1 VPCLDEKSR
10 RMIPTISSDQRN
22 LLYDHI
28 LNRLSGIAD
37 IWRAVDR
44 EDYGAAQRLGV
55 AVSDDLRLITEDLG
69 WGEHAP
75 SETIVLK
82 TPPDVLRRALAR
94 MRDEVQRDDA
104 WEEEKWGELRENQE
118 GKHLLAEVCQR
129 TLAHLD
135 AEPDDESTAPSA
147 ERQPPSRLTMFPISR
162 PLITIHL
169 GKRRKR
175 SP

>member
-1 VPCLDEKSR
+1 
-10 RMIPTISSDQRN
+10 MTPTISADQRN

-37 IWRAVDR
+37 VWRAVDR

-75 SETIVLK
+75 GETIALK

-94 MRDEVQRDDA
+94 MRDEVQRVDA
-104 WEEEKWGELRENQE
+104 WEEEKRGELRENQE
-118 GKHLLAEVCQR
+118 GKHLLAEVCQQ
-129 TLAHLD
+129 TLAHL
-135 AEPDDESTAPSA
+135 AEPDDESTSPDA
-147 ERQPPSRLTMFPISR
+147 ERQPPSRLTMFRIPR
-162 PLITIHL
+162 LVTTIRM
-169 GKRRKR
+169 GNRRKR
-175 SP
+175 SS